1 MTDCERVD
9 SILQVNG
16 MSRRRLAIKAG
27 IPPSSLQSA
36 MARNGALSLDM
47 LVPISKVP
55 GVSIA
60 YLTDSENEIEQIQ
73 REINASYSI
82 DEAALSLGYKICNSE
97 NMCWIEDVKTHKKYP
112 ATKQDIEQ
120 IETCVISYLKFQI
133 LEIIQKS
140 IRPAW
145 EPVDVYAQP
154 ESEEIDWWSSP
165 PVPPQPAPEMRPDT
179 PEGTDTTP
187 TVPPPESAEDGK

>member
-1 MTDCERVD
+1 MRWSDWCSDVC
-9 SILQVNG
+9 
-16 MSRRRLAIKAG
+16 
-27 IPPSSLQSA
+27 SSDL
-36 MARNGALSLDM
+36 
-47 LVPISKVP
+47 
-55 GVSIA
+55 
-60 YLTDSENEIEQIQ
+60 ENEIEQIQ